1 MTEQQDPRLQA
12 LFANAWQDLD
22 GEAFTSGMMAKTR
35 LQRYRTPALIAVV
48 TILVVVCAILL
59 APSLLTFA
67 LLTAQALTTN
77 LVELG
82 DGWLGLAL
90 SPINNIASLL
100 ILGAKIAFM
109 GWKVIS
115 RTSYTD

>member
-1 MTEQQDPRLQA
+1 M
-12 LFANAWQDLD
+12 
-22 GEAFTSGMMAKTR
+22 
-35 LQRYRTPALIAVV
+35 PALIAAV
-48 TILVVVCAILL
+48 TVLVVVCAILL

-77 LVELG
+77 LVDLG

-90 SPINNIASLL
+90 SPINNIASLI
-100 ILGAKIAFM
+100 ILGTKLSFM

-115 RTSYTD
+115 RTSYTN

>member
-12 LFANAWQDLD
+12 LFANARQDLD

-35 LQRYRTPALIAVV
+35 LQRYRMPALIAAV
-48 TILVVVCAILL
+48 TTLVAACAILL

-77 LVELG
+77 LVDLG

-90 SPINNIASLL
+90 SPVNNIASLL
-100 ILGAKIAFM
+100 ILGARIAFM
-109 GWKVIS
+109 GWKVIT
-115 RTSYTD
+115 RTSYTN

>member
-1 MTEQQDPRLQA
+1 MTEQRDPHLQA
-12 LFANAWQDLD
+12 LFANARQELD
-22 GEAFTSGMMAKTR
+22 GEAFTTGMMAKTR
-35 LQRYRTPALIAVV
+35 LQRYRVPAMIAGVAV
-48 TILVVVCAILL
+48 LVIVCAILL

-67 LLTAQALTTN
+67 LLTAQTLTTN

-100 ILGAKIAFM
+100 ILGTKLSLM
-109 GWKVIS
+109 GWKVVS
-115 RTSYTD
+115 RTNYTN

>member
-12 LFANAWQDLD
+12 LFANARQDLD
-22 GEAFTSGMMAKTR
+22 GEAFTNGMMAKTR
-35 LQRYRTPALIAVV
+35 LQRYRTPALIAAV
-48 TILVVVCAILL
+48 TTLVVVCAIML

-67 LLTAQALTTN
+67 LLSAQAFTTN

-82 DGWLGLAL
+82 DGWLGLTL

-100 ILGAKIAFM
+100 ILGARIAFM

-115 RTSYTD
+115 RTSYTN